1 MAELKRGRGL
11 IRISKNKL
19 LDMLKLPKTYDVVVI
34 KMSKMDPTMI
44 DITVEGPGLQENH
57 KGRRLQEID
66 NNEGK
71 NENR

>member
-19 LDMLKLPKTYDVVVI
+19 LKLLNLPNTYNIVVI
-34 KMSKMDPTMI
+34 KMKPMFPDMI
-44 DITVEGPGLQENH
+44 DITVEGPGLNENH
-57 KGRRLQEID
+57 KGRKLQEID

-71 NENR
+71 NE